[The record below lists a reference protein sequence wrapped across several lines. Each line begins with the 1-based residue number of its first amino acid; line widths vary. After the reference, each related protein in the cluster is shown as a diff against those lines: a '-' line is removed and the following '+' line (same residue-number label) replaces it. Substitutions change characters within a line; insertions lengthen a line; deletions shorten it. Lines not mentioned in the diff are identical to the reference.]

1 MEEKSDITKIH
12 EICEYANLAARE
24 EDPDNAAYHQY
35 LRAFESL
42 LRSHI
47 ARIDD
52 KNTAAIKEMI
62 SVIFIVYDDMLD
74 SPDQASSQGE
84 KLAGYIESLLANI
97 KKDAF
102 YLQNWSMQ
110 SCIDTL
116 LQTKELDT
124 DPMLDSSGSLEEFV
138 ESSLQELDELLL
150 VEQQKISMQ
159 HADDLINDDD
169 DDQLSKEMEKI
180 LHLSSADRYPELPST
195 TQNKDKSARASTAN
209 EDATFKPLE
218 ITIPE
223 DLAHSDDNDTL
234 SEGMDK
240 SQNFTPIK
248 IPTPSRSERDSETS
262 SHTTHADD
270 VSSENTSRPSS
281 SSDFKD
287 LSATPPQPSPDDGLL
302 QPFTETFNTLI
313 SQFHGNTLAKNM
325 TIQDSAAFEKT
336 TDQIVKTLLDAYK
349 HCFQQGLNI
358 ENVADFDKVF
368 QSITSHWSYWSD
380 KDLSKPNAAVM
391 DQAVSKLNM
400 SLLKLT
406 HDMRQHLTEE
416 SRQAFKNHTRF
427 PGANG

>member
-12 EICEYANLAARE
+12 DICTYANLAARE

-74 SPDQASSQGE
+74 SPDQESSQGE

-97 KKDAF
+97 KKDAS
-102 YLQNWSMQ
+102 YLQHWSMQ

-124 DPMLDSSGSLEEFV
+124 DPMPASSVSLEEFV

-150 VEQQKISMQ
+150 VEQQKINIQ
-159 HADDLINDDD
+159 HADELINDDD

-180 LHLSSADRYPELPST
+180 LHLSSADMYPELPRT
-195 TQNKDKSARASTAN
+195 TQNKDNSARAST
-209 EDATFKPLE
+209 DATTLKPLE

-223 DLAHSDDNDTL
+223 DLAPNDDNDTL
-234 SEGMDK
+234 SEEMDTNQHFIPLK
-240 SQNFTPIK
+240 M
-248 IPTPSRSERDSETS
+248 PTPSHSERDSETG
-262 SHTTHADD
+262 SHTTHADE

-281 SSDFKD
+281 FSDFKD
-287 LSATPPQPSPDDGLL
+287 LSPTPPQPSTDDALL
-302 QPFTETFNTLI
+302 QPFTEKFHTLI
-313 SQFHGNTLAKNM
+313 GQFHGKTFAKNM
-325 TIQDSAAFEKT
+325 KIQDSAAFEKT
-336 TDQIVKTLLDAYK
+336 TDQIVKTLMDAYK

-391 DQAVSKLNM
+391 EQAVSKLNM
-400 SLLKLT
+400 CLLKLT
-406 HDMRQHLTEE
+406 HDMRQHLTEA
-416 SRQAFKNHTRF
+416 SRQAFKNPTRF
-427 PGANG
+427 PGPNGS